1 LVSNFPNLANHV
13 GKKWKT
19 MQIQEKKVK
28 AREKSPKVN
37 PRVLMLALLQM
48 TIATDDIIDRHN
60 APTVPS

>member
-1 LVSNFPNLANHV
+1 
-13 GKKWKT
+13 

-28 AREKSPKVN
+28 AREKPPKVN

-60 APTVPS
+60 APTVPSLTTN